1 MKRKQIKSLFE
12 KKMADKKFRDRFE
25 KEYPVFELE
34 VQVLNAIEQKGWTLS
49 QLAKAMG
56 TSKSNIS
63 RDLNSGGI
71 QSATISRI
79 ARMAKTL
86 DYDFLP
92 LFIPRNKE
100 GKILSEL
107 QKLISA

>member
-1 MKRKQIKSLFE
+1 MKKKNKSLFE
-12 KKMADKKFRDRFE
+12 KKMADKKFREKFE
-25 KEYPVFELE
+25 KEYPIFELE
-34 VQVLNAIEQKGWTLS
+34 VQVLSAIEQKGWTLS
-49 QLAKAMG
+49 RLAKAMG

-86 DYDFLP
+86 DYDFVP
-92 LFIPRNKE
+92 LFIPRSKE

-107 QKLISA
+107 QKLIAT

>member
-1 MKRKQIKSLFE
+1 MKKESNKSLFE
-12 KKMADKKFRDRFE
+12 KKMADRKFREKFE
-25 KEYPVFELE
+25 REYPVFELE
-34 VQVLNAIEQKGWTLS
+34 VQVLSAIEKKGWTLS

-71 QSATISRI
+71 KTATISRI

-86 DYDFLP
+86 DYDFVP
-92 LFIPRNKE
+92 LLIPRNKE
-100 GKILSEL
+100 GKFLSEL
-107 QKLISA
+107 QKLIAA